1 MKYILLIMISF
12 LQLLSTAKENRKINS
27 DIVILYASKHGTTEK
42 VAHII
47 GDSLQTLGVSYV
59 NLLEEKHFDISQSK
73 CIIIGGSIHMGK
85 IQKEVKKFCEKNQS
99 ILKDKKTALFLSCME
114 TGEKAQEQ
122 FNNAYPEWLR
132 NQSKAGVLSGY
143 ELIFEKMSFIE
154 RKMTTSITGVSQT
167 VSKINYD
174 AINKL
179 VSEIRK

>member
-1 MKYILLIMISF
+1 M
-12 LQLLSTAKENRKINS
+12 QLLSSAKENRKINS

-47 GDSLQTLGVSYV
+47 GDSLQSLGVSYV
-59 NLLEEKHFDISQSK
+59 NLLEEKYIDISQCK
-73 CIIIGGSIHMGK
+73 CVIIGGSIHMGK
-85 IQKEVKKFCEKNQS
+85 IQSEVKKFYEKNQL
-99 ILKDKKTALFLSCME
+99 ILQQKKTALFLSCME

-132 NQSKAGVLSGY
+132 NQSKAKALTGY

-154 RKMTTSITGVSQT
+154 KKMVIKITGVSQT

-179 VSEIRK
+179 VAEIRK